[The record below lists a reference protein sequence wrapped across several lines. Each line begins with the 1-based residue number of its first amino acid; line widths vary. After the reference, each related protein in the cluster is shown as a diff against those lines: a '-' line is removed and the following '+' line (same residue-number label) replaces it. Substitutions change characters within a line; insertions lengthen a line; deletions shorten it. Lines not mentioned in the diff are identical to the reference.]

1 MSGASGKTARLRIA
15 GLDLGTN
22 TCLCLIADVEVA
34 NGEFR
39 SLKVVRDEVRIVR
52 LGQGVHASRALHPE
66 ALARAEE
73 TFREFSGFIKTA
85 NCDRVLAVAT
95 SAARDVKNGS
105 LLIELG
111 RKYGIPIEIISGE
124 KEAELTFSGAF
135 KPCGAGLTA
144 MIDVGG
150 GSTEIIFGDHNG
162 ILLRFSADVG
172 SVRLTER
179 FIKSQPIPQH
189 ELMQIKENVRASL
202 VQGFELALDKFN
214 EPAQPK
220 VDSGTV
226 QEPPLTKA
234 ELFARVEQT
243 IGVAGTPTTLA
254 AVDLGQD
261 FETEAVHGYEF
272 NISSLDEWTARLAS
286 MSVAERQSLAGMEP
300 KRADV
305 IVSGAICLA
314 ESMRAINSRVLKVS
328 VRGLRYGVV
337 KWCAVR

>member
-22 TCLCLIADVEVA
+22 TCLCLIADVEIS
-34 NGEFR
+34 NGAIQ
-39 SLKVVRDEVRIVR
+39 SLKIIRDEVRIVR
-52 LGQGVHASRALHPE
+52 LGQGVHASRELHPE

-73 TFREFSGFIKTA
+73 TFREFSDFIKEA
-85 NCDRVLAVAT
+85 KCDRVLAVAT

-111 RKYGIPIEIISGE
+111 RKYRIPIEIISGE

-135 KPCGAGLTA
+135 ELASTGLTA

-150 GSTEIIFGDHNG
+150 GSTEIIFGDHQG

-172 SVRLTER
+172 SVRLTEL
-179 FIKSQPIPQH
+179 FVKSHPIPQ
-189 ELMQIKENVRASL
+189 EQILQIKEHVRSAL
-202 VQGFELALDKFN
+202 NRGLDLALK
-214 EPAQPK
+214 K
-220 VDSGTV
+220 S
-226 QEPPLTKA
+226 PLTKA
-234 ELFARVEQT
+234 ELFARVGQT

-254 AVDLGQD
+254 AVDLGQA
-261 FETEAVHGYEF
+261 FETEAVHGHKF
-272 NISSLDEWTARLAS
+272 KVLRLDEWTARLAG
-286 MSVAERQSLAGMEP
+286 MSVTERQSLAGMEP

-305 IVSGAICLA
+305 IVAGAICVS
-314 ESMRAINSRVLKVS
+314 ESMRAINSLELKVS

-337 KWCAVR
+337 KWCAVLPII